1 MRLVMNE
8 PVERMDRPYARRW
21 WALLVLCLSLLII
34 VMANTALTVAAP
46 DMTRD
51 LGLSSADLQ
60 WVIDGY
66 TVPYAAL
73 MLLLGAI
80 GDKYSRRGAL
90 VLGLVVFGG
99 GAVAGSLVGSST
111 GVIAARAVMGVGAA
125 LIMPATLSLLAATF
139 PRAERAKA
147 IVLWTATAGLAIAA
161 GPLVAGA
168 LLENHGWSS
177 TFLINVPIA
186 ALAIVGALV
195 LVPPSKAAHHN
206 RIDYVGGLL
215 SVVWIGSLVYMIIE
229 GPHFGW
235 GVKAV
240 TAAVVAGAGLV
251 LFVLWE
257 LRHPRPVIDVRR
269 FANRRFAG
277 SNLAVALFFLAVF
290 GAFYYLTQHLQF
302 VLGYDALD
310 TGVRMLPLAGAVFV
324 GSALT
329 GYLTPRIGMR
339 FTVTAGMVG
348 GTVALALLTRVDA
361 SSSYGDLVLPLVMLG
376 LAIGLA
382 LSPCTDAI
390 MGAFPEAELGVGG
403 AVNDTSLELG
413 GSLGIAIL
421 GSVLASSYSSHLADA
436 TAGSKLPAG
445 ALATAQDSVGA
456 GYAVAQ
462 GIGDKA
468 RQLGEQAAQSANAEQ
483 AAQLKAQA
491 GQLADGARQMAD
503 AVGSSFS
510 DAVAHTSLVGAVILG
525 VGTVLVAVLL
535 PSKARTEA
543 EAEIDA
549 DADADA
555 DADTETETGVV
566 SETGAGSETEAGAVS
581 DTETEAG
588 SGTDAD
594 AGSEAGVG
602 AGVSTGAEAPA
613 GKPAEAEKPVGS
625 EGASEGG
632 TEAGT
637 VTPRAAVS

>member
-1 MRLVMNE
+1 MRLVINE
-8 PVERMDRPYARRW
+8 PTERMDRPYARRW

-46 DMTRD
+46 DMTAD
-51 LGLSSADLQ
+51 LGLNSADLQ

-90 VLGLVVFGG
+90 VLGLVVF
-99 GAVAGSLVGSST
+99 AAGSVFGYLADSAT
-111 GVIAARAVMGVGAA
+111 TVIAARAVMGAGAA
-125 LIMPATLSLLAATF
+125 MIMPATLSLLASTF

-147 IVLWTATAGLAIAA
+147 ITLWTATAGLAIAA

-168 LLENHGWSS
+168 LLADHGWSS

-186 ALAIVGALV
+186 ILAVLGAFV
-195 LVPPSKAAHHN
+195 LVPPSRAASRG
-206 RIDYVGGLL
+206 RIDYGGGLL
-215 SVVWIGSLVYMIIE
+215 SVAWIAALVYMIIE

-240 TAAVVAGAGLV
+240 TAAAVAGAGLV
-251 LFVLWE
+251 AFVLWE
-257 LRHPRPVIDVRR
+257 LRHPRPLLDVRR
-269 FANRRFAG
+269 FAHRGFAG

-310 TGVRMLPLAGAVFV
+310 TGLRMLPLAGAVFA

-329 GYLTPRIGMR
+329 GFLTPRVGMKW
-339 FTVTAGMVG
+339 TVTAGMVG
-348 GTVALALLTRVDA
+348 GTAALALLAQVDA
-361 SSSYGDLVLPLVMLG
+361 GSSYGDFVAPLVVLG
-376 LAIGLA
+376 LSIGLA

-390 MGAFPEAELGVGG
+390 MGAFPESELGVGG

-421 GSVLASSYSSHLADA
+421 GSLLATSYSGHLSDA
-436 TAGSKLPAG
+436 TAGSKLPASS
-445 ALATAQDSVGA
+445 LSTAQDSVGA

-468 RQLGEQAAQSANAEQ
+468 RQLAEQ
-483 AAQLKAQA
+483 AAHTGDPQQAERLRAQA
-491 GQLADGARQMAD
+491 EQLGSGARQMAD

-510 DAVAHTSLVGAVILG
+510 DAVAHTSLIGAVILG
-525 VGTVLVAVLL
+525 IGTVVVAILL
-535 PSKARTEA
+535 PGKEKTVDEPA
-543 EAEIDA
+543 EENK
-549 DADADA
+549 
-555 DADTETETGVV
+555 ELE
-566 SETGAGSETEAGAVS
+566 
-581 DTETEAG
+581 
-588 SGTDAD
+588 
-594 AGSEAGVG
+594 
-602 AGVSTGAEAPA
+602 STGA
-613 GKPAEAEKPVGS
+613 
-625 EGASEGG
+625 
-632 TEAGT
+632 
-637 VTPRAAVS
+637 R

>member
-1 MRLVMNE
+1 MRLVMTE
-8 PVERMDRPYARRW
+8 PVERTDRPYARRW

-51 LGLSSADLQ
+51 LGLSGADLQ

-99 GAVAGSLVGSST
+99 GAVFGSLAGSAAT
-111 GVIAARAVMGVGAA
+111 VIAARAVMGVGAA

-147 IVLWTATAGLAIAA
+147 ITLWTATAGLAIAA
-161 GPLVAGA
+161 GPVVAGA
-168 LLENHGWSS
+168 LLRNHGWAS

-186 ALAIVGALV
+186 AVALVAAFV
-195 LVPPSKAAHHN
+195 LVPPSRAARPEDGDH

-215 SVVWIGSLVYMIIE
+215 SVLWTGSLVYMIIE

-235 GVKAV
+235 DTKAV
-240 TAAVVAGAGLV
+240 TAAVVAGAGL
-251 LFVLWE
+251 LAFVLWE
-257 LRHPRPVIDVRR
+257 LRHPRPILDVRR
-269 FANRRFAG
+269 FTSRRFAG

-302 VLGYDALD
+302 VLGYDALA
-310 TGVRMLPLAGAVFV
+310 TGVRMLPLAGAVFA

-329 GYLTPRIGMR
+329 GYLTPRVGMKW
-339 FTVTAGMVG
+339 TVTAGMVG
-348 GTVALALLTRVDA
+348 GTVALALLTQVDG
-361 SSSYGDLVLPLVMLG
+361 SSSYGSFVAPLIVLG

-390 MGAFPEAELGVGG
+390 MGAFPEPELGVGG
-403 AVNDTSLELG
+403 AVNDTSIELG

-421 GSVLASSYSSHLADA
+421 GSLLSTSYSGHLADA
-436 TAGSKLPAG
+436 TTGSKLPAS

-462 GIGDKA
+462 GIGEKA
-468 RQLGEQAAQSANAEQ
+468 RHLAAQAAQTTDPHQ

-491 GQLADGARQMAD
+491 GQLAQGARQMKD
-503 AVGSSFS
+503 AVGSSFA
-510 DAVAHTSLVGAVILG
+510 DAVSHTSLVGAVVLG
-525 VGTVLVAVLL
+525 VGTLAVALLL
-535 PSKARTEA
+535 PRGTGRATEA
-543 EAEIDA
+543 A
-549 DADADA
+549 D
-555 DADTETETGVV
+555 ETREP
-566 SETGAGSETEAGAVS
+566 AGSAVN
-581 DTETEAG
+581 
-588 SGTDAD
+588 
-594 AGSEAGVG
+594 
-602 AGVSTGAEAPA
+602 
-613 GKPAEAEKPVGS
+613 
-625 EGASEGG
+625 
-632 TEAGT
+632 
-637 VTPRAAVS
+637 

>member
-1 MRLVMNE
+1 MRLVMKE
-8 PVERMDRPYARRW
+8 PAQSTGRPYARRW

-99 GAVAGSLVGSST
+99 GAVLGYLAGSAAT
-111 GVIAARAVMGVGAA
+111 VITARAVMGVGAA

-147 IVLWTATAGLAIAA
+147 ITLWTATAGLAIAA
-161 GPLVAGA
+161 GPVVAGA
-168 LLENHGWSS
+168 LLRDHGWSS

-195 LVPPSKAAHHN
+195 LVPPSKAGHHD

-215 SVVWIGSLVYMIIE
+215 SVLWTGSLVYMIIQ

-235 GVKAV
+235 GAEAV
-240 TAAVVAGAGLV
+240 TAAVVAAAGLV
-251 LFVLWE
+251 AFVLWE
-257 LRHPRPVIDVRR
+257 LRHPRPILDVRR
-269 FANRRFAG
+269 FTERRFAG

-302 VLGYDALD
+302 VLGYDALE

-329 GYLTPRIGMR
+329 GWLTPRVGMKW
-339 FTVTAGMVG
+339 TVGAGMVG
-348 GTVALALLTRVDA
+348 GTTALALLTRVDA
-361 SSSYGDLVLPLVMLG
+361 GSGYGDFVAPLVILG

-390 MGAFPEAELGVGG
+390 MGAFPESELGVGG

-421 GSVLASSYSSHLADA
+421 GSLLGTSYGDRLTDT
-436 TAGSKLPAG
+436 TAGSGLPAG
-445 ALATAQDSVGA
+445 ALATARDSVGA

-468 RQLGEQAAQSANAEQ
+468 HQAAARAAAAKDPQQ
-483 AAQLKAQA
+483 AAQLKQQA
-491 GQLADGARQMAD
+491 AELASGARQMAD
-503 AVGSSFS
+503 AVGSSFAH
-510 DAVAHTSLVGAVILG
+510 AVAHTSLVGAVILG

-535 PSKARTEA
+535 PRRESAAPQVEEEERQPVDSA
-543 EAEIDA
+543 
-549 DADADA
+549 
-555 DADTETETGVV
+555 
-566 SETGAGSETEAGAVS
+566 AG
-581 DTETEAG
+581 
-588 SGTDAD
+588 
-594 AGSEAGVG
+594 
-602 AGVSTGAEAPA
+602 
-613 GKPAEAEKPVGS
+613 
-625 EGASEGG
+625 
-632 TEAGT
+632 
-637 VTPRAAVS
+637 

>member
-8 PVERMDRPYARRW
+8 PVDTMDRPYARRW

-46 DMTRD
+46 DMTQD

-90 VLGLVVFGG
+90 LLGLVVFGG
-99 GAVAGSLVGSST
+99 GAVAGSLVDSSA

-125 LIMPATLSLLAATF
+125 MIMPATLSLLAATF

-168 LLENHGWSS
+168 LLRDHGWAS
-177 TFLINVPIA
+177 TFLINVPVA
-186 ALAIVGALV
+186 VVAIVGALV
-195 LVPPSKAAHHN
+195 LVPPSRAERHG
-206 RIDYVGGLL
+206 RIDYVGGVL
-215 SVVWIGSLVYMIIE
+215 SVVWVGALVYMIIE

-240 TAAVVAGAGLV
+240 TAAVVAGAALV
-251 LFVLWE
+251 AFVLWE
-257 LRHPRPVIDVRR
+257 LRHPRPVLDVRR
-269 FANRRFAG
+269 FAGRRFAG

-290 GAFYYLTQHLQF
+290 GAFYFLTQDLQF
-302 VLGYDALD
+302 VLGYDAWE

-329 GYLTPRIGMR
+329 GYLTPRLGMR
-339 FTVTAGMVG
+339 VTVTAGMVG
-348 GTVALALLTRVDA
+348 GTVALALLTRIDA
-361 SSSYGDLVLPLVMLG
+361 GSAYGDFVPPLVILG

-390 MGAFPEAELGVGG
+390 MGAFPESELGVGG

-421 GSVLASSYSSHLADA
+421 GSVLAGSYSSHLADA
-436 TAGSKLPAG
+436 AGGTKLPAN
-445 ALATAQDSVGA
+445 ALSTAQDSVGA

-462 GIGDKA
+462 RI
-468 RQLGEQAAQSANAEQ
+468 GEQAQQLAEKARGAGDPQQ
-483 AAQLKAQA
+483 AAQWKAQA
-491 GQLADGARQMAD
+491 GQLGDGAREMAD
-503 AVGSSFS
+503 AVGAAFS
-510 DAVAHTSLVGAVILG
+510 DAVAHTSVVGAVVLG
-525 VGTVLVAVLL
+525 VGTVVVGVLL
-535 PSKARTEA
+535 PGRGARGDE
-543 EAEIDA
+543 
-549 DADADA
+549 
-555 DADTETETGVV
+555 
-566 SETGAGSETEAGAVS
+566 
-581 DTETEAG
+581 G
-588 SGTDAD
+588 SGN
-594 AGSEAGVG
+594 AGNDGGVG
-602 AGVSTGAEAPA
+602 GV
-613 GKPAEAEKPVGS
+613 
-625 EGASEGG
+625 GG
-632 TEAGT
+632 E
-637 VTPRAAVS
+637 

>member
-1 MRLVMNE
+1 MRLVMKE
-8 PVERMDRPYARRW
+8 PVETMERPYPRRW

-46 DMTRD
+46 DMTTD

-90 VLGLVVFGG
+90 ILGLVVFGG
-99 GAVAGSLVGSST
+99 GAVFGYLADSAT
-111 GVIAARAVMGVGAA
+111 TVIAARAVMGTGAA

-139 PRAERAKA
+139 PRHERAKA
-147 IVLWTATAGLAIAA
+147 ITLWTATAGLAIAA
-161 GPLVAGA
+161 GPVVAGA
-168 LLENHGWSS
+168 LLRDHGWSS

-186 ALAIVGALV
+186 AVAIAGALV
-195 LVPPSKAAHHN
+195 LVPPSRAGHHD

-215 SVVWIGSLVYMIIE
+215 SVVWVGSLVYMIIE

-251 LFVLWE
+251 AFVLWE
-257 LRHPRPVIDVRR
+257 LRHPHPVLDVRR
-269 FANRRFAG
+269 FAQRRFAG

-302 VLGYDALD
+302 VLGYDALG
-310 TGVRMLPLAGAVFV
+310 TGVRMLPLAGAVFA

-329 GYLTPRIGMR
+329 GWLTPRVGMKW
-339 FTVTAGMVG
+339 TVTAGMVG
-348 GTVALALLTRVDA
+348 GTTALALLTRVDA
-361 SSSYGDLVLPLVMLG
+361 SSAYGDFVAPLIILG

-390 MGAFPEAELGVGG
+390 MGAFPESELGVGG

-421 GSVLASSYSSHLADA
+421 GSLLATSYGNHLTAA
-436 TAGSKLPAG
+436 TSGSKLPAS

-462 GIGDKA
+462 GIGEKA
-468 RQLGEQAAQSANAEQ
+468 RQTAARAAQATDPQQ

-491 GQLADGARQMAD
+491 QQLAQGARQMTD
-503 AVGSSFS
+503 AVGSSFA

-525 VGTVLVAVLL
+525 IGTVLVAALL
-535 PSKARTEA
+535 PGRKNA
-543 EAEIDA
+543 E
-549 DADADA
+549 
-555 DADTETETGVV
+555 
-566 SETGAGSETEAGAVS
+566 
-581 DTETEAG
+581 
-588 SGTDAD
+588 
-594 AGSEAGVG
+594 
-602 AGVSTGAEAPA
+602 AEAPA
-613 GKPAEAEKPVGS
+613 EEREPADS
-625 EGASEGG
+625 GA
-632 TEAGT
+632 
-637 VTPRAAVS
+637 R

>member
-1 MRLVMNE
+1 MRLVMTE
-8 PVERMDRPYARRW
+8 PAERMDRPYARRW

-46 DMTRD
+46 DMTED

-99 GAVAGSLVGSST
+99 GAVSGYLADSAT
-111 GVIAARAVMGVGAA
+111 AVIAARAVMGAGAA
-125 LIMPATLSLLAATF
+125 MIMPATLSLLAATF

-147 IVLWTATAGLAIAA
+147 ITLWTATAGLAIAA

-168 LLENHGWSS
+168 LLEHHGWSS
-177 TFLINVPIA
+177 TFLINVPVA
-186 ALAIVGALV
+186 ALAIVGAFV
-195 LVPPSKAAHHN
+195 LVPPSRAGHHG
-206 RIDYVGGLL
+206 RIDYGGGLL
-215 SVVWIGSLVYMIIE
+215 SVVWIGALVYMIIE

-235 GVKAV
+235 GAKAV

-251 LFVLWE
+251 AFVLWE
-257 LRHPRPVIDVRR
+257 LRHPRPVLDVRR
-269 FANRRFAG
+269 FADRGFAG

-324 GSALT
+324 GAALT
-329 GYLTPRIGMR
+329 GYLTPRVGMKW
-339 FTVTAGMVG
+339 TVTAGMVG
-348 GTVALALLTRVDA
+348 GTAALALLARID
-361 SSSYGDLVLPLVMLG
+361 SGSSYGDFVAPLIVLG

-390 MGAFPEAELGVGG
+390 MGAFPESELGVGG

-421 GSVLASSYSSHLADA
+421 GSLLATSYSGHLSDA
-436 TAGSKLPAG
+436 TAGGKLPASS
-445 ALATAQDSVGA
+445 LETAQDSVGA

-468 RQLGEQAAQSANAEQ
+468 RQLAEQ
-483 AAQLKAQA
+483 AAHTSDPQQAERLKAQA

-503 AVGSSFS
+503 AVGASFS
-510 DAVAHTSLVGAVILG
+510 DAVAHTSLVGAVVLG
-525 VGTVLVAVLL
+525 VGTVVVALLL
-535 PSKARTEA
+535 PGKQKA
-543 EAEIDA
+543 A
-549 DADADA
+549 D
-555 DADTETETGVV
+555 E
-566 SETGAGSETEAGAVS
+566 
-581 DTETEAG
+581 
-588 SGTDAD
+588 
-594 AGSEAGVG
+594 
-602 AGVSTGAEAPA
+602 
-613 GKPAEAEKPVGS
+613 PAEDRELES
-625 EGASEGG
+625 
-632 TEAGT
+632 AGT
-637 VTPRAAVS
+637 R

>member
-1 MRLVMNE
+1 MRLVLTE
-8 PVERMDRPYARRW
+8 PVEKMERPYARRW

-46 DMTRD
+46 DMTQD

-90 VLGLVVFGG
+90 LLGLTVFGG
-99 GAVAGSLVGSST
+99 GAVFGYFADSST
-111 GVIAARAVMGVGAA
+111 TVIAARAVMGTGAA

-147 IVLWTATAGLAIAA
+147 ITLWTATAGLAIAA
-161 GPLVAGA
+161 GPVVAGA
-168 LLENHGWSS
+168 LLKDHGWAS

-186 ALAIVGALV
+186 AVAFVAALV
-195 LVPPSKAAHHN
+195 LVPPSKAGHHD

-215 SVVWIGSLVYMIIE
+215 SVVWIGSLIYMLIE

-251 LFVLWE
+251 AFVLWE
-257 LRHPRPVIDVRR
+257 LRHPRPVLDVRR
-269 FANRRFAG
+269 FTDRRFAG

-302 VLGYDALD
+302 VLGYDALE
-310 TGVRMLPLAGAVFV
+310 TGLRMLPLAGAVFV

-329 GYLTPRIGMR
+329 GYLTPRVGMKW
-339 FTVTAGMVG
+339 TVTAGMVG
-348 GTVALALLTRVDA
+348 GTTALALLTRVDA
-361 SSSYGDLVLPLVMLG
+361 SSSYGDLVAPLIVLG

-390 MGAFPEAELGVGG
+390 MGAFPESELGVGG

-421 GSVLASSYSSHLADA
+421 GSLLATSYSDHLSDA
-436 TAGSKLPAG
+436 TSGSKLPAG
-445 ALATAQDSVGA
+445 TLATAQDSVGA

-462 GIGDKA
+462 GIGEKA
-468 RQLGEQAAQSANAEQ
+468 QQLAAQAAQATDPQQ

-491 GQLADGARQMAD
+491 QQLGTGARQMAD

-510 DAVAHTSLVGAVILG
+510 DAVAHTSLVGAVVLG
-525 VGTVLVAVLL
+525 VGTLAVALLL
-535 PSKARTEA
+535 PRKKDVVEEESEEWTEPARELV
-543 EAEIDA
+543 
-549 DADADA
+549 
-555 DADTETETGVV
+555 DT
-566 SETGAGSETEAGAVS
+566 
-581 DTETEAG
+581 
-588 SGTDAD
+588 
-594 AGSEAGVG
+594 
-602 AGVSTGAEAPA
+602 
-613 GKPAEAEKPVGS
+613 
-625 EGASEGG
+625 
-632 TEAGT
+632 
-637 VTPRAAVS
+637 AAN

>member
-1 MRLVMNE
+1 MRLVMTE
-8 PVERMDRPYARRW
+8 PVERMTGPYRRRW

-46 DMTRD
+46 AMTDD
-51 LGLSSADLQ
+51 LGLTSADLQ

-90 VLGLVVFGG
+90 LLGLVVFAG
-99 GAVAGSLVGSST
+99 GAVSGYLADSAGT
-111 GVIAARAVMGVGAA
+111 VIAGRAVMGVGAA

-147 IVLWTATAGLAIAA
+147 ITLWTATAGLAIAA

-177 TFLINVPIA
+177 TFLINVPVA
-186 ALAIVGALV
+186 VVALVGALV
-195 LVPPSKAAHHN
+195 LVPPSKAGHHD

-215 SVVWIGSLVYMIIE
+215 SVVWIGALVYMIIE

-235 GVKAV
+235 GPKAV
-240 TAAVVAGAGLV
+240 GAAAVAALA
-251 LFVLWE
+251 LLAFVLWE
-257 LRHPRPVIDVRR
+257 LRHPHPVLDVRR
-269 FANRRFAG
+269 FSDRRFAG

-302 VLGYDALD
+302 VLGHDALD
-310 TGVRMLPLAGAVFV
+310 TGLRMLPLAGAVFV

-329 GYLTPRIGMR
+329 AYLTPRVGMR
-339 FTVTAGMVG
+339 WTVTAGMVG
-348 GTVALALLTRVDA
+348 GTAALALLTRVDA
-361 SSSYGDLVLPLVMLG
+361 ASSYGDFVAPLVVLG
-376 LAIGLA
+376 VAIGLA

-390 MGAFPEAELGVGG
+390 MGAFPESELGVGG

-421 GSVLASSYSSHLADA
+421 GSLLGTSYSDRLGDA
-436 TAGSKLPAG
+436 ASGSGLPAG

-462 GIGDKA
+462 GLADRA
-468 RQLGEQAAQSANAEQ
+468 RELGAQAARSSDPQQ

-491 GQLADGARQMAD
+491 AELAEGARRAAD
-503 AVGSSFS
+503 SVGSSFA
-510 DAVAHTSLVGAVILG
+510 DAVAHTSLVGAVVLG
-525 VGTVLVAVLL
+525 IGTVLVAVLL
-535 PSKARTEA
+535 P
-543 EAEIDA
+543 
-549 DADADA
+549 
-555 DADTETETGVV
+555 
-566 SETGAGSETEAGAVS
+566 
-581 DTETEAG
+581 
-588 SGTDAD
+588 
-594 AGSEAGVG
+594 
-602 AGVSTGAEAPA
+602 
-613 GKPAEAEKPVGS
+613 GKGKGESLPAESEQAERIEQAAQAEK
-625 EGASEGG
+625 AKGG
-632 TEAGT
+632 ERVFSRG
-637 VTPRAAVS
+637 R

>member
-1 MRLVMNE
+1 MALLMKQ
-8 PVERMDRPYARRW
+8 PVEEMKGPYARRW
-21 WALLVLCLSLLII
+21 WALGVLCLSLLII

-46 DMTRD
+46 DMTKD
-51 LGLSSADLQ
+51 LGLSSSDLQ

-90 VLGLVVFGG
+90 VLGLVVFGAG
-99 GAVAGSLVGSST
+99 SVAGSLVDSSG
-111 GVIAARAVMGVGAA
+111 GVIASRAVMGFGAA
-125 LIMPATLSLLAATF
+125 MIMPATLSLLAATF

-168 LLENHGWSS
+168 LLEDHGWSS
-177 TFLINVPIA
+177 TFLINVPVA
-186 ALAIVGALV
+186 VLAIAGAFV
-195 LVPPSKAAHHN
+195 LIPPSKAGHHD

-215 SVVWIGSLVYMIIE
+215 SVIWTGALVYMIIQ

-235 GVKAV
+235 DVKAV
-240 TAAVVAGAGLV
+240 SAAVVAGVGL
-251 LFVLWE
+251 LAFVAWE
-257 LRHPRPVIDVRR
+257 LRHPHPILNVRR
-269 FANRRFAG
+269 FLDRRFAG

-302 VLGYDALD
+302 VLGYNPLE

-329 GYLTPRIGMR
+329 GFLTPRIGMKI
-339 FTVTAGMVG
+339 TVSAGMVA
-348 GTVALALLTRVDA
+348 GTVALALLTQVDVH
-361 SSSYGDLVLPLVMLG
+361 SSYGDFVAPLIVLG

-390 MGAFPEAELGVGG
+390 MGAFPESELGVGG

-421 GSVLASSYSSHLADA
+421 GSVLASSYSSKLEDA
-436 TAGSKLPAG
+436 ASASGTKLPDG
-445 ALATAQDSVGA
+445 TLETAQDSVGA

-468 RQLGEQAAQSANAEQ
+468 HAAAEQAAHASSQQQ
-483 AAQLKAQA
+483 AAQLKGQA
-491 GQLADGARQMAD
+491 EQLAQGAGKMAD
-503 AVGSSFS
+503 AVGSAFS

-535 PSKARTEA
+535 PRKGRAAEPEA
-543 EAEIDA
+543 EASAPEPVA
-549 DADADA
+549 
-555 DADTETETGVV
+555 
-566 SETGAGSETEAGAVS
+566 AGS
-581 DTETEAG
+581 
-588 SGTDAD
+588 SGR
-594 AGSEAGVG
+594 
-602 AGVSTGAEAPA
+602 
-613 GKPAEAEKPVGS
+613 K
-625 EGASEGG
+625 
-632 TEAGT
+632 
-637 VTPRAAVS
+637 

>member
-1 MRLVMNE
+1 MGA
-8 PVERMDRPYARRW
+8 PYRRRW

-46 DMTRD
+46 DMTKD
-51 LGLSSADLQ
+51 LGLSSSDLQ

-90 VLGLVVFGG
+90 VLGLLVFA
-99 GAVAGSLVGSST
+99 GASVAGSLVDSST
-111 GVIAARAVMGVGAA
+111 GVIASRAVMGVGAA
-125 LIMPATLSLLAATF
+125 LIMPATLSLLASTF

-147 IVLWTATAGLAIAA
+147 ILLWTATAGIAIAA

-168 LLENHGWSS
+168 LLENHGWAS

-186 ALAIVGALV
+186 LLAVVGAFV
-195 LVPPSKAAHHN
+195 LVPPSKAAHHD

-215 SVVWIGSLVYMIIE
+215 SVVSVGALVYMIIQ

-235 GVKAV
+235 DIKAIG
-240 TAAVVAGAGLV
+240 AAVVAGLGFLV
-251 LFVLWE
+251 FVLWE
-257 LRHPRPVIDVRR
+257 LRHPRPVLDVRR
-269 FANRRFAG
+269 FAHRMFSG
-277 SNLAVALFFLAVF
+277 SLLAVALFFLAVF

-302 VLGYDALD
+302 VLGYTPLE
-310 TGVRMLPLAGAVFV
+310 TGIRMLPLAGAVFV

-329 GYLTPRIGMR
+329 GFLTPRLGMKV
-339 FTVTAGMVG
+339 TVTAGMVA
-348 GTVALALLTRVDA
+348 GTVALALLTRVD
-361 SSSYGDLVLPLVMLG
+361 SGSGYGDFLAPLIILG
-376 LAIGLA
+376 VAIGLA

-421 GSVLASSYSSHLADA
+421 GSVLAKSYSSHLADA
-436 TAGSKLPAG
+436 TAGTKLPAS

-462 GIGDKA
+462 GIGEQAK
-468 RQLGEQAAQSANAEQ
+468 QLGAQAMHAGSPQQ

-491 GQLADGARQMAD
+491 EQLAAGAQQMSH
-503 AVGSSFS
+503 AVGSAFS
-510 DAVAHTSLVGAVILG
+510 DAVARTSLIGAVILG

-535 PSKARTEA
+535 PRRDKGEA
-543 EAEIDA
+543 QQEQTSDDAEH
-549 DADADA
+549 
-555 DADTETETGVV
+555 EPLSV
-566 SETGAGSETEAGAVS
+566 
-581 DTETEAG
+581 
-588 SGTDAD
+588 
-594 AGSEAGVG
+594 
-602 AGVSTGAEAPA
+602 
-613 GKPAEAEKPVGS
+613 
-625 EGASEGG
+625 
-632 TEAGT
+632 
-637 VTPRAAVS
+637 

>member
-1 MRLVMNE
+1 MRLVMTE
-8 PVERMDRPYARRW
+8 PVERTDRPYARRW

-90 VLGLVVFGG
+90 VLGLLVFGG
-99 GAVAGSLVGSST
+99 GAVFGYLADSAAT
-111 GVIAARAVMGVGAA
+111 VIAARAVMGVGAA

-147 IVLWTATAGLAIAA
+147 ITLWTATAGLAIAA
-161 GPLVAGA
+161 GPVVAGA
-168 LLENHGWSS
+168 LLRDHGWSS
-177 TFLINVPIA
+177 TFLINVPVA
-186 ALAIVGALV
+186 AVAIVAAFV
-195 LVPPSKAAHHN
+195 LVPPSRAGHHD

-215 SVVWIGSLVYMIIE
+215 SVLWTGALVYMIIE

-235 GVKAV
+235 GTKAV
-240 TAAVVAGAGLV
+240 AAAVVAGTGLV
-251 LFVLWE
+251 AFVLWE
-257 LRHPRPVIDVRR
+257 LRHPRPILDVRR
-269 FANRRFAG
+269 FTGRRFAG

-302 VLGYDALD
+302 VLGYDALQ

-329 GYLTPRIGMR
+329 GWLTPRVGMKW
-339 FTVTAGMVG
+339 TVSAGMVG
-348 GTVALALLTRVDA
+348 GTTALALLTRVDA
-361 SSSYGDLVLPLVMLG
+361 HSAYGDFVAPLIILG

-390 MGAFPEAELGVGG
+390 MGAFPESELGVGG

-421 GSVLASSYSSHLADA
+421 GSLLASSYGDHLSDA
-436 TAGSKLPAG
+436 TAGSKLPAS
-445 ALATAQDSVGA
+445 ALDTAQDSVGA

-462 GIGDKA
+462 GIGEKA
-468 RQLGEQAAQSANAEQ
+468 QQAAARAQQASDPQQ
-483 AAQLKAQA
+483 AAQLKQQA
-491 GQLADGARQMAD
+491 GELAAGARQMAD
-503 AVGSSFS
+503 AVGSAFS
-510 DAVAHTSLVGAVILG
+510 DAVAHTSMVGAVILG
-525 VGTVLVAVLL
+525 IGTVLVAVLL
-535 PSKARTEA
+535 PRR
-543 EAEIDA
+543 
-549 DADADA
+549 
-555 DADTETETGVV
+555 
-566 SETGAGSETEAGAVS
+566 EAGAPEAA
-581 DTETEAG
+581 TEE
-588 SGTDAD
+588 
-594 AGSEAGVG
+594 
-602 AGVSTGAEAPA
+602 
-613 GKPAEAEKPVGS
+613 EKLVDS
-625 EGASEGG
+625 
-632 TEAGT
+632 
-637 VTPRAAVS
+637 AAR

>member
-1 MRLVMNE
+1 MRLVVNH
-8 PVERMDRPYARRW
+8 PVERSDQPYARRW

-99 GAVAGSLVGSST
+99 GAVFGSLAGSAT
-111 GVIAARAVMGVGAA
+111 TVIAARAVMGLGAA

-139 PRAERAKA
+139 PRAERARA

-168 LLENHGWSS
+168 LLERHGWAS
-177 TFLINVPIA
+177 TFLINVPVA
-186 ALAIVGALV
+186 AVALIGAFV
-195 LVPPSKAAHHN
+195 LVPPSKAGHHD

-215 SVVWIGSLVYMIIE
+215 SVVWIAALIYMIIE

-235 GVKAV
+235 GAKA
-240 TAAVVAGAGLV
+240 TGAAIVAGVGLV
-251 LFVLWE
+251 AFVLWE
-257 LRHPRPVIDVRR
+257 LRHPRPVLDVRR
-269 FANRRFAG
+269 FADRRFAG

-302 VLGYDALD
+302 VLGYDAFE
-310 TGVRMLPLAGAVFV
+310 TGVRMLPLAGAVFA

-329 GYLTPRIGMR
+329 GYLTPRVGMKW
-339 FTVTAGMVG
+339 TVTAGMVG
-348 GTVALALLTRVDA
+348 GTTALALLARVDA
-361 SSSYGDLVLPLVMLG
+361 GSTYADLVAPLVVLG

-390 MGAFPEAELGVGG
+390 MGAFPESELGVGG

-413 GSLGIAIL
+413 GSLGIAVL
-421 GSVLASSYSSHLADA
+421 GSLLATSYSDHLADA
-436 TAGSKLPAG
+436 AGGSRLPA
-445 ALATAQDSVGA
+445 ATLATAQDSVGA

-462 GIGDKA
+462 GMGEKA
-468 RQLGEQAAQSANAEQ
+468 RALAGQAARATDPQQ
-483 AAQLKAQA
+483 AAQLKEQA
-491 GQLADGARQMAD
+491 TQLAQGARQMAD

-510 DAVAHTSLVGAVILG
+510 DAVARTSLIGAVVLG
-525 VGTVLVAVLL
+525 VGTVLVGVLL
-535 PSKARTEA
+535 PRHDRPGTDADTDTTDGTDA
-543 EAEIDA
+543 TTGADTTTAGPAA
-549 DADADA
+549 DADAAEGTASDA
-555 DADTETETGVV
+555 DAKAGPADPARD
-566 SETGAGSETEAGAVS
+566 GAEGAVS
-581 DTETEAG
+581 G
-588 SGTDAD
+588 S
-594 AGSEAGVG
+594 
-602 AGVSTGAEAPA
+602 
-613 GKPAEAEKPVGS
+613 
-625 EGASEGG
+625 
-632 TEAGT
+632 
-637 VTPRAAVS
+637 R

>member
-1 MRLVMNE
+1 MRLVLTE
-8 PVERMDRPYARRW
+8 PAERMDRPYARRW

-46 DMTRD
+46 EMTRD

-60 WVIDGY
+60 WVIDAY

-99 GAVAGSLVGSST
+99 GAVFGSLADSAAT
-111 GVIAARAVMGVGAA
+111 VIAARAVMGVGAA

-147 IVLWTATAGLAIAA
+147 ITLWTATAGLAIAA
-161 GPLVAGA
+161 GPVVAGA
-168 LLENHGWSS
+168 LLKDHGWAS
-177 TFLINVPIA
+177 TFLINVPVA
-186 ALAIVGALV
+186 AVALV
-195 LVPPSKAAHHN
+195 AAFALVPPSRAGHQD

-215 SVVWIGSLVYMIIE
+215 SVLWTGSLVYMIIQ

-235 GVKAV
+235 DTKAV

-251 LFVLWE
+251 AFVLWE
-257 LRHPRPVIDVRR
+257 LRHPRPLLDVRR
-269 FANRRFAG
+269 FTARRFAVA
-277 SNLAVALFFLAVF
+277 NLAVALFFLAVF

-302 VLGYDALD
+302 VLGYDALA

-329 GYLTPRIGMR
+329 GYLTPRVGMKW
-339 FTVTAGMVG
+339 TVSAGMAG
-348 GTVALALLTRVDA
+348 GTAALALLTRVDGT
-361 SSSYGDLVLPLVMLG
+361 SSYGDFVAPLIILG

-390 MGAFPEAELGVGG
+390 MGSFPESELGVGG

-421 GSVLASSYSSHLADA
+421 GSLLSTAYSGRLSDA
-436 TAGSKLPAG
+436 VAGSKLPAS

-462 GIGDKA
+462 GIGAKA
-468 RQLGEQAAQSANAEQ
+468 RQLAAQAAHATDPHQ

-491 GQLADGARQMAD
+491 GQLAQGARQMKD
-503 AVGSSFS
+503 AVGSAFA

-525 VGTVLVAVLL
+525 VGTVAVALLL
-535 PSKARTEA
+535 PRGTRRDA
-543 EAEIDA
+543 EPTDAEPTDA
-549 DADADA
+549 
-555 DADTETETGVV
+555 EP
-566 SETGAGSETEAGAVS
+566 
-581 DTETEAG
+581 
-588 SGTDAD
+588 TDAD
-594 AGSEAGVG
+594 EAAKETKG
-602 AGVSTGAEAPA
+602 TKET
-613 GKPAEAEKPVGS
+613 KQPVDDR
-625 EGASEGG
+625 
-632 TEAGT
+632 
-637 VTPRAAVS
+637 VN

>member
-1 MRLVMNE
+1 MRLVMKE
-8 PVERMDRPYARRW
+8 PVESTGRPYARRW

-99 GAVAGSLVGSST
+99 GAVLGYLAGSAAA
-111 GVIAARAVMGVGAA
+111 VIAARAVMGVGAA

-147 IVLWTATAGLAIAA
+147 ITLWTATAGLAIAA
-161 GPLVAGA
+161 GPVVAGA
-168 LLENHGWSS
+168 LLRDHGWSS

-195 LVPPSKAAHHN
+195 LVPPSKAGHHD

-215 SVVWIGSLVYMIIE
+215 SVLWTGSLVYMIIQ

-235 GVKAV
+235 GAQAV
-240 TAAVVAGAGLV
+240 TAAVVAAAGLV
-251 LFVLWE
+251 AFVLWE
-257 LRHPRPVIDVRR
+257 LRHPRPILDVRR
-269 FANRRFAG
+269 FTDRRFAG

-302 VLGYDALD
+302 VLGYDALE

-329 GYLTPRIGMR
+329 GWLTPRVGMR
-339 FTVTAGMVG
+339 WTVGAGMVG
-348 GTVALALLTRVDA
+348 GTTALALLTRVDA
-361 SSSYGDLVLPLVMLG
+361 GSGYGDFVAPLVILG

-390 MGAFPEAELGVGG
+390 MGAFPESELGVGG

-421 GSVLASSYSSHLADA
+421 GSLLGTSYGDRLTDT
-436 TAGSKLPAG
+436 TAGSGLPAS
-445 ALATAQDSVGA
+445 ALATARDSVGA

-468 RQLGEQAAQSANAEQ
+468 HRAAARAAAAKDPQQ
-483 AAQLKAQA
+483 AAQLKQQA
-491 GQLADGARQMAD
+491 AELASGARQMAD
-503 AVGSSFS
+503 AVGSSFAH
-510 DAVAHTSLVGAVILG
+510 AVAHTSLVGAVILG

-535 PSKARTEA
+535 PRRESAAPQVREEEK
-543 EAEIDA
+543 
-549 DADADA
+549 
-555 DADTETETGVV
+555 ETVD
-566 SETGAGSETEAGAVS
+566 SAAG
-581 DTETEAG
+581 
-588 SGTDAD
+588 
-594 AGSEAGVG
+594 
-602 AGVSTGAEAPA
+602 
-613 GKPAEAEKPVGS
+613 
-625 EGASEGG
+625 
-632 TEAGT
+632 
-637 VTPRAAVS
+637 

>member
-1 MRLVMNE
+1 MRLVIKE
-8 PVERMDRPYARRW
+8 PVERTGRPYARRW

-46 DMTRD
+46 HMTQD
-51 LGLSSADLQ
+51 LGLTSADLQ

-99 GAVAGSLVGSST
+99 GSVFGYLADSAAT
-111 GVIAARAVMGVGAA
+111 VIAARAIMGVGAA

-147 IVLWTATAGLAIAA
+147 ITLWTATAGLAIAA
-161 GPLVAGA
+161 GPVVAGA
-168 LLENHGWSS
+168 LLKDHGWAS

-186 ALAIVGALV
+186 AVALIAAFA
-195 LVPPSKAAHHN
+195 LVPPSKAGHHD

-215 SVVWIGSLVYMIIE
+215 SVVWTGSLVYMIIE

-235 GVKAV
+235 DAKAV
-240 TAAVVAGAGLV
+240 TAAAVAGAGLV
-251 LFVLWE
+251 AFVLWE
-257 LRHPRPVIDVRR
+257 LRHPHPILDVRR
-269 FANRRFAG
+269 FTNRRFAG

-302 VLGYDALD
+302 VLGYDALA

-329 GYLTPRIGMR
+329 GYLTPRVGMKW
-339 FTVTAGMVG
+339 TVTAGMVG
-348 GTVALALLTRVDA
+348 GTTALALLTQVDG
-361 SSSYGDLVLPLVMLG
+361 SSSYGDFVAPLMILG

-390 MGAFPEAELGVGG
+390 MGAFPESELGVGG

-421 GSVLASSYSSHLADA
+421 GSLLATSYSDHLSDA
-436 TAGSKLPAG
+436 TAGSKLPAS
-445 ALATAQDSVGA
+445 ALSTAQDSVGA

-462 GIGDKA
+462 GIGEKA
-468 RQLGEQAAQSANAEQ
+468 QQLAAQAAQATDPQQ

-491 GQLADGARQMAD
+491 GQLAQGAQQMKE
-503 AVGSSFS
+503 AVGSSFADS
-510 DAVAHTSLVGAVILG
+510 VAHTSLIGAVILG
-525 VGTVLVAVLL
+525 VGALAVALLL
-535 PSKARTEA
+535 PRGQATVA
-543 EAEIDA
+543 E
-549 DADADA
+549 
-555 DADTETETGVV
+555 
-566 SETGAGSETEAGAVS
+566 
-581 DTETEAG
+581 
-588 SGTDAD
+588 
-594 AGSEAGVG
+594 
-602 AGVSTGAEAPA
+602 
-613 GKPAEAEKPVGS
+613 PAEE
-625 EGASEGG
+625 
-632 TEAGT
+632 EADESVT
-637 VTPRAAVS
+637 V

>member
-1 MRLVMNE
+1 MRLSRLVRTE
-8 PVERMDRPYARRW
+8 PVERMARPYARRW

-46 DMTRD
+46 DMTQD

-99 GAVAGSLVGSST
+99 ASVAGSLVDSAT

-147 IVLWTATAGLAIAA
+147 ITLWTATAGLAIAA

-168 LLENHGWSS
+168 LLENHGWAS

-186 ALAIVGALV
+186 ALAIVGTFV
-195 LVPPSKAAHHN
+195 LVPPSKAGHHD

-215 SVVWIGSLVYMIIE
+215 SVVWIAALVYMIIE

-235 GVKAV
+235 GVKAI
-240 TAAVVAGAGLV
+240 TAAVAAGLGLA
-251 LFVLWE
+251 LFVVWE
-257 LRHPRPVIDVRR
+257 LRHPRPVLDVRR
-269 FANRRFAG
+269 FTQRRFAG

-310 TGVRMLPLAGAVFV
+310 TGLRMLPLAGAVFV

-329 GYLTPRIGMR
+329 GYFTPRVGMKV
-339 FTVTAGMVG
+339 TVTAGMVG
-348 GTVALALLTRVDA
+348 GMAALALLSQVD
-361 SSSYGDLVLPLVMLG
+361 SGSSYGDFVAPLVVLG

-390 MGAFPEAELGVGG
+390 MGAFPESELGVGG

-421 GSVLASSYSSHLADA
+421 GSLLSTSYAAHLTDA
-436 TAGSKLPAG
+436 TNGSKLPAG
-445 ALATAQDSVGA
+445 ALSSAQDSVGA
-456 GYAVAQ
+456 GYQVAQ
-462 GIGDKA
+462 GIG
-468 RQLGEQAAQSANAEQ
+468 EQAQQLAAQATQAGGAGKAEQ
-483 AAQLKAQA
+483 AAELKAQA
-491 GQLADGARQMAD
+491 DRLAQGAQQMAD

-510 DAVAHTSLVGAVILG
+510 DAVAHTSLIGAVILG
-525 VGTVLVAVLL
+525 VGTVLVAFLL
-535 PSKARTEA
+535 PGKSGDETGRTEA
-543 EAEIDA
+543 GVEEPVPSAESPEL
-549 DADADA
+549 
-555 DADTETETGVV
+555 TRTG
-566 SETGAGSETEAGAVS
+566 
-581 DTETEAG
+581 
-588 SGTDAD
+588 
-594 AGSEAGVG
+594 
-602 AGVSTGAEAPA
+602 
-613 GKPAEAEKPVGS
+613 
-625 EGASEGG
+625 
-632 TEAGT
+632 
-637 VTPRAAVS
+637 R

>member
-1 MRLVMNE
+1 MCKSNVNVLRKATSAMRLVVNE
-8 PVERMDRPYARRW
+8 PVERTDRPYARRW

-46 DMTRD
+46 AMTQD

-73 MLLLGAI
+73 MLLLGAT

-90 VLGLVVFGG
+90 ILGLFVFGAG
-99 GAVAGSLVGSST
+99 SVAGSLVDSAA
-111 GVIAARAVMGVGAA
+111 GVITARAVMGVGAA
-125 LIMPATLSLLAATF
+125 MIMPATLSLLAATF

-147 IVLWTATAGLAIAA
+147 ITLWTATAGLAIAA
-161 GPLVAGA
+161 GPLLAGA
-168 LLENHGWSS
+168 LLERHGWTS

-186 ALAIVGALV
+186 AVAVIGALA
-195 LVPPSKAAHHN
+195 LVPPSKAVAKG

-235 GVKAV
+235 GGKAI
-240 TAAVVAGAGLV
+240 TAAVAAGVGLV

-257 LRHPRPVIDVRR
+257 LRHPRPVVDVRR
-269 FANRRFAG
+269 FTDRRFAG

-302 VLGYDALD
+302 VLGYSALE
-310 TGVRMLPLAGAVFV
+310 TGLRMLPLAGAVFV

-329 GYLTPRIGMR
+329 GYLTPRVGMMP
-339 FTVTAGMVG
+339 TVTAGMVG
-348 GTVALALLTRVDA
+348 GTAALALLTQVDA
-361 SSSYGDLVLPLVMLG
+361 GSSYGDLVAPLVVLG

-390 MGAFPEAELGVGG
+390 MGAFPESELGVGG

-421 GSVLASSYSSHLADA
+421 GSLLGTSYADHLADA
-436 TAGSKLPAG
+436 SAGSKLPAS
-445 ALATAQDSVGA
+445 ALTTAQDSVGA
-456 GYAVAQ
+456 GYAVSE
-462 GIGDKA
+462 GIA
-468 RQLGEQAAQSANAEQ
+468 EQARKAAARAAEATDPQQ

-491 GQLADGARQMAD
+491 EQLSEGARQMAD

-525 VGTVLVAVLL
+525 VGTAVVAVLL
-535 PSKARTEA
+535 PRHKKAEQTEQA
-543 EAEIDA
+543 EQAEQPQEERESA
-549 DADADA
+549 L
-555 DADTETETGVV
+555 
-566 SETGAGSETEAGAVS
+566 S
-581 DTETEAG
+581 
-588 SGTDAD
+588 
-594 AGSEAGVG
+594 
-602 AGVSTGAEAPA
+602 
-613 GKPAEAEKPVGS
+613 
-625 EGASEGG
+625 
-632 TEAGT
+632 
-637 VTPRAAVS
+637 R

>member
-1 MRLVMNE
+1 MRLVMTE
-8 PVERMDRPYARRW
+8 PVEKMERPYARRW

-46 DMTRD
+46 DMTKD
-51 LGLSSADLQ
+51 LGLTSADLQ

-99 GAVAGSLVGSST
+99 GAVAGYLADSAAT
-111 GVIAARAVMGVGAA
+111 VIAARAVMGVGAA

-161 GPLVAGA
+161 GPVVAGA
-168 LLENHGWSS
+168 LLRDHGWSS

-186 ALAIVGALV
+186 AVAIVAAFV
-195 LVPPSKAAHHN
+195 LIPPSKAGHHD

-215 SVVWIGSLVYMIIE
+215 SVIWTGSLVYMIIE

-235 GVKAV
+235 GAKAV
-240 TAAVVAGAGLV
+240 TAAVVAGAGL
-251 LFVLWE
+251 LAFVVWE
-257 LRHPRPVIDVRR
+257 LRHPRPILDVRR
-269 FANRRFAG
+269 FAHRRFAG

-302 VLGYDALD
+302 VLGYDALQ

-329 GYLTPRIGMR
+329 GLLTPRVGMKW
-339 FTVTAGMVG
+339 TVTAGMVG
-348 GTVALALLTRVDA
+348 GTSALALLTRVDA
-361 SSSYGDLVLPLVMLG
+361 GSTYTDFLAPLIILG

-390 MGAFPEAELGVGG
+390 MGAFPESELGVGG

-421 GSVLASSYSSHLADA
+421 GSLLATSYANHLSDA
-436 TAGSKLPAG
+436 TAGSKLPAS
-445 ALATAQDSVGA
+445 ALDTAQDSVGA

-468 RQLGEQAAQSANAEQ
+468 HALAAQAAKTSNPQQ
-483 AAQLKAQA
+483 AAQLKQQA
-491 GQLADGARQMAD
+491 AELAAGARQMAD

-510 DAVAHTSLVGAVILG
+510 SAVAHTSLVGAVVLGLGTIL
-525 VGTVLVAVLL
+525 VGFLL
-535 PSKARTEA
+535 PRR
-543 EAEIDA
+543 
-549 DADADA
+549 
-555 DADTETETGVV
+555 
-566 SETGAGSETEAGAVS
+566 
-581 DTETEAG
+581 
-588 SGTDAD
+588 
-594 AGSEAGVG
+594 
-602 AGVSTGAEAPA
+602 EAPA
-613 GKPAEAEKPVGS
+613 PDVKTEEKELADS
-625 EGASEGG
+625 
-632 TEAGT
+632 TAG
-637 VTPRAAVS
+637 

>member
-1 MRLVMNE
+1 MRLVMTE
-8 PVERMDRPYARRW
+8 PVERMERPYARRW

-46 DMTRD
+46 DMTKD

-99 GAVAGSLVGSST
+99 GAVFGYLADSAAT
-111 GVIAARAVMGVGAA
+111 VIAARAVMGVGAA

-147 IVLWTATAGLAIAA
+147 ITLWTATAGLAIAA
-161 GPLVAGA
+161 GPVVAGA
-168 LLENHGWSS
+168 LLRDHGWSS
-177 TFLINVPIA
+177 TFLINVPVAAVALIA
-186 ALAIVGALV
+186 AFV
-195 LVPPSKAAHHN
+195 LVPPSKAGHHD
-206 RIDYVGGLL
+206 RIDYVGGVL
-215 SVVWIGSLVYMIIE
+215 SVIWTAALVYMIIE

-235 GVKAV
+235 GAKAV
-240 TAAVVAGAGLV
+240 GAAVVAGVGLV
-251 LFVLWE
+251 AFVLWE
-257 LRHPRPVIDVRR
+257 LRHPRPILDVRR
-269 FANRRFAG
+269 FTARRFAG

-302 VLGYDALD
+302 VLGYDALQ

-329 GYLTPRIGMR
+329 ALLTPRVGMKW
-339 FTVTAGMVG
+339 TVGAGMAG

-361 SSSYGDLVLPLVMLG
+361 GSTYGDFVAPLIILG

-390 MGAFPEAELGVGG
+390 MGAFPESELGVGG

-421 GSVLASSYSSHLADA
+421 GSLLATSYSDHLSDA
-436 TAGSKLPAG
+436 TKGSKLPAS
-445 ALATAQDSVGA
+445 ALDTAQDSVGA

-462 GIGDKA
+462 GIGEKA
-468 RQLGEQAAQSANAEQ
+468 HQAAARAQQATDPQQ
-483 AAQLKAQA
+483 AAQLKQQA
-491 GQLADGARQMAD
+491 GELATGARQMAD
-503 AVGSSFS
+503 AVGSAFS

-535 PSKARTEA
+535 PRREA
-543 EAEIDA
+543 A
-549 DADADA
+549 
-555 DADTETETGVV
+555 T
-566 SETGAGSETEAGAVS
+566 
-581 DTETEAG
+581 
-588 SGTDAD
+588 
-594 AGSEAGVG
+594 
-602 AGVSTGAEAPA
+602 
-613 GKPAEAEKPVGS
+613 AEKQDAEKELADS
-625 EGASEGG
+625 KTA
-632 TEAGT
+632 
-637 VTPRAAVS
+637 

>member
-8 PVERMDRPYARRW
+8 PVERTDRPYTRRW

-46 DMTRD
+46 DMTED

-90 VLGLVVFGG
+90 ILGLVVFGG
-99 GAVAGSLVGSST
+99 GAVSGYLADSST
-111 GVIAARAVMGVGAA
+111 AVIAARAVMGVGAA

-147 IVLWTATAGLAIAA
+147 ITLWTATAGLAIAA
-161 GPLVAGA
+161 GPVVAGA
-168 LLENHGWSS
+168 LLRDHGWSS

-186 ALAIVGALV
+186 AVAIVGALV
-195 LVPPSKAAHHN
+195 LVPPSKAGHHD

-215 SVVWIGSLVYMIIE
+215 SVLWVGSLVYMIIE

-240 TAAVVAGAGLV
+240 SAAVAAGVGLV
-251 LFVLWE
+251 AFVVWE
-257 LRHPRPVIDVRR
+257 LRHPRPVLDVRR
-269 FANRRFAG
+269 FADRRFAG

-302 VLGYDALD
+302 VLGYDALG
-310 TGVRMLPLAGAVFV
+310 TGLRMLPLAGAVFV

-329 GYLTPRIGMR
+329 GWLTPRVGMKW
-339 FTVTAGMVG
+339 TVTAGMVG
-348 GTVALALLTRVDA
+348 GTTALALLTRVDA
-361 SSSYGDLVLPLVMLG
+361 SSSYGDLVAPLIVLG

-390 MGAFPEAELGVGG
+390 MGAFPESELGVGG

-421 GSVLASSYSSHLADA
+421 GSLLSTSYGNHLTDA
-436 TAGSKLPAG
+436 TAGSGLPAD
-445 ALATAQDSVGA
+445 ALTTAQDSVGA

-462 GIGDKA
+462 GIGGKA
-468 RQLGEQAAQSANAEQ
+468 RRLAAQAAEATDPQQAAKLKEQSA
-483 AAQLKAQA
+483 
-491 GQLADGARQMAD
+491 QLATGAHQMAD
-503 AVGSSFS
+503 AVGSAFS
-510 DAVAHTSLVGAVILG
+510 DAVAHTSLVGAVVLG
-525 VGTVLVAVLL
+525 VGTILVAFLL
-535 PSKARTEA
+535 PRQESAVPAVREEERELVDSA
-543 EAEIDA
+543 
-549 DADADA
+549 
-555 DADTETETGVV
+555 
-566 SETGAGSETEAGAVS
+566 AG
-581 DTETEAG
+581 
-588 SGTDAD
+588 
-594 AGSEAGVG
+594 
-602 AGVSTGAEAPA
+602 
-613 GKPAEAEKPVGS
+613 
-625 EGASEGG
+625 
-632 TEAGT
+632 
-637 VTPRAAVS
+637 

>member
-46 DMTRD
+46 DMTQD

-90 VLGLVVFGG
+90 ILGLVVFGG
-99 GAVAGSLVGSST
+99 GAVAGSLVESST

-269 FANRRFAG
+269 FAHRRFAG

-348 GTVALALLTRVDA
+348 GTAALALLTRVDA
-361 SSSYGDLVLPLVMLG
+361 ASAYGDFVLPLVILG

-421 GSVLASSYSSHLADA
+421 GSVLAGSYSSHLADA

-468 RQLGEQAAQSANAEQ
+468 RQIGAQAAHAANPEQ

-491 GQLADGARQMAD
+491 GQLAGGARQMAD

-535 PSKARTEA
+535 PGKSRTEA
-543 EAEIDA
+543 E
-549 DADADA
+549 
-555 DADTETETGVV
+555 
-566 SETGAGSETEAGAVS
+566 TEAESQAGNENEA
-581 DTETEAG
+581 EPEAG
-588 SGTDAD
+588 NENEAEPE
-594 AGSEAGVG
+594 AGNKAESEPEAGVEKDADERG
-602 AGVSTGAEAPA
+602 DDSATAGQSGDP
-613 GKPAEAEKPVGS
+613 
-625 EGASEGG
+625 
-632 TEAGT
+632 AGT